1 MVSEGWVVF
10 FHLFL
15 WIPITGVT
23 LYLMDIFIVAFFVFP
38 FLSLLPLSLSRQEIE
53 LFQFGNWWF
62 LICLNVIVLPSLF
75 SSSLALNSDIL
86 GNENAEFEPETIN
99 ISIDTLEARSD
110 YRTKA
115 KLNSQNIKKE
125 GKSREKSMVPF
136 ILH

>member
-1 MVSEGWVVF
+1 M
-10 FHLFL
+10 
-15 WIPITGVT
+15 
-23 LYLMDIFIVAFFVFP
+23 
-38 FLSLLPLSLSRQEIE
+38 
-53 LFQFGNWWF
+53 
-62 LICLNVIVLPSLF
+62 IVLPSLF

-125 GKSREKSMVPF
+125 GKSREKSMVPSAKSLSRSC
-136 ILH
+136 IV